1 MSVLYKDLNLKTDDS
16 VKLVDINGI
25 QVEVKQYLPVDVKA
39 NIIELATTGS
49 VINGCVS
56 ETLMDAYLHTFIV
69 ENYTNIKFDEEDI
82 ADIFR
87 IFDELNS
94 TGILESIIRAIK
106 PSEYDFIFSVAER
119 AKNNLNLYN
128 QSYAK
133 GMTMLSG
140 ITEQKTS

>member
-69 ENYTNIKFDEEDI
+69 ENY
-82 ADIFR
+82 
-87 IFDELNS
+87 FDELNS

>member
-1 MSVLYKDLNLKTDDS
+1 MSVLYADLNLKINDS
-16 VKLVDINGI
+16 IKTVEINGKE
-25 QVEVKQYLPVDVKA
+25 VEVKQYLPVDIKA

-49 VINGCVS
+49 VVNGCVN

-69 ENYTNIKFDEEDI
+69 ENYTNIKFTEEQIEDI
-82 ADIFR
+82 FK

-94 TGILESIIRAIK
+94 SGALNMIIEK
-106 PSEYDFIFSVAER
+106 MNPVEYNFIFDVAEK

-133 GMTMLSG
+133 GMTALANVN
-140 ITEQKTS
+140 QQQTS